1 MESVDPSP
9 EPTDLPALPAR
20 AAYAPQPDAAAPSP
34 AASDASA
41 CLQGSLAG
49 SVYLVGMM
57 GAGKTSVG
65 RLLAQR
71 LGKRF
76 VDADHEIE
84 ARCGVTIPV
93 IFEIEGEAGFRQRER
108 AVIDDLTRQPDIVL
122 ATGGG
127 AVLSAESRQRL
138 HSRGLVIYLKAS
150 AGEIWHRTR
159 RDRTRPL
166 LATSNPQQR
175 IADLL
180 TEREALYAE
189 VAHLTVESTH
199 ESVKSLV
206 RRLVEQLGLSHTTGG
221 TGDSQIQPLAAA
233 VSTVVDAPEP
243 SAGAAPAVPPLS
255 RAASTACSSR

>member
-1 MESVDPSP
+1 MESVDPGP
-9 EPTDLPALPAR
+9 EPTDSPALPE
-20 AAYAPQPDAAAPSP
+20 P
-34 AASDASA
+34 ADG
-41 CLQGSLAG
+41 CLLGSIAG

-65 RLLAQR
+65 RVLAQR

-93 IFEIEGEAGFRQRER
+93 IFEIEGEQGFRQRER
-108 AVIDDLTRQPDIVL
+108 AVIDELTRQPDIVL

-138 HSRGLVIYLKAS
+138 RSRGLVIYLKAS

-180 TEREALYAE
+180 AEREALYAE
-189 VAHLTVESTH
+189 VAHVTVESTH

-206 RRLVEQLGLSHTTGG
+206 GRLIEQLGLSPIPKASD
-221 TGDSQIQPLAAA
+221 DSPMPPPIAA
-233 VSTVVDAPEP
+233 VNANADAPAPPAETT
-243 SAGAAPAVPPLS
+243 PAVP
-255 RAASTACSSR
+255 RASSATPTACSSP